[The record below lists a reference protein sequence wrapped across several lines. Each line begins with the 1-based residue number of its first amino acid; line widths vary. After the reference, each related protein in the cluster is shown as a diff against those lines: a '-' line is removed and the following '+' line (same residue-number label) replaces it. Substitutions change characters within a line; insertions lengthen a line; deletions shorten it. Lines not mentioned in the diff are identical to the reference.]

1 MIGSGMEVVRT
12 RVCNQSA
19 LTALSVVCGDVIAR
33 GMPGCGSGQNGE
45 KDRLTAAFGSI
56 GCEVSCRWRARGVC
70 MAYGSLVGHGR
81 GGGEASIPPH
91 GFPAG
96 ATGHPR

>member
-19 LTALSVVCGDVIAR
+19 LTALSVVCGDVIAC

-45 KDRLTAAFGSI
+45 KDRLTAAFG
-56 GCEVSCRWRARGVC
+56 
-70 MAYGSLVGHGR
+70 
-81 GGGEASIPPH
+81 
-91 GFPAG
+91 
-96 ATGHPR
+96 